1 MSRLVLGSY
10 PATRLRRSRASD
22 WRRCLVRESVLTS
35 NDLVLP
41 IFLVEGSGVR
51 KPIKSL
57 PGVAQLSI
65 DESIKTAKEAR
76 SLGIP
81 AIALFPVVN
90 PSLKD
95 ELGTEALKPDNLVCR
110 AVKEIKSAVSD
121 IGIICDVALD
131 PYTTHGHDGLIV
143 NGDVEND
150 STVEALVHQ
159 SLILAK
165 AGCDV
170 IAPSD
175 MMDGRIGS
183 IRKALEGERYTN
195 TMILSYAVKY
205 ASSFYGPFRDA
216 VGSTSALGAK
226 GKHTYQ
232 MDFSN
237 VDEALREAAF
247 DVAEGADLVMVKPG
261 MPYLD
266 VVAAVNAHVNVPVLA
281 YQVSGEYAM
290 MAISAKA
297 GVFDRTAVFYES
309 LLAFKR
315 AGASAILT
323 YAALDV
329 ARALISNTD

>member
-1 MSRLVLGSY
+1 MSRLVFGSY
-10 PATRLRRSRASD
+10 PTTRLRRSRFSD
-22 WRRCLVRESVLTS
+22 WRRCLVRESALTP

-41 IFLVEGSGVR
+41 MFLAEGSGVR
-51 KPIKSL
+51 KPINSL

-65 DESIKTAKEAR
+65 DESIKVAKEAR
-76 SLGIP
+76 SYGIP
-81 AIALFPVVN
+81 ALALFPVVD
-90 PSLKD
+90 PALKD
-95 ELGTEALKPDNLVCR
+95 ELGAEALNPDNLVCR
-110 AVKEIKSAVSD
+110 AVKEVKSAVPD
-121 IGIICDVALD
+121 IGVICDVALD
-131 PYTTHGHDGLIV
+131 PYTTHGHDGLIID
-143 NGDVEND
+143 GDVEND
-150 STVEALVHQ
+150 STVEALVRQ
-159 SLILAK
+159 SLTLAQ

-183 IRKALEGERYTN
+183 IRKALERERYTN

-216 VGSTSALGAK
+216 VGSTSALGVK

-232 MDFSN
+232 MDFGN
-237 VDEALREAAF
+237 VQEALREVAF
-247 DVAEGADLVMVKPG
+247 DVAEGSDLVMVKPG

-266 VVAAVNAHVNVPVLA
+266 VIAAVNAHVNIPVLA

-297 GVFDRTAVFYES
+297 GIFDQTAIFYES
-309 LLAFKR
+309 LVAFKR

-329 ARALISNTD
+329 ARALTSKTD

>member
-1 MSRLVLGSY
+1 MRRQVLGSY
-10 PATRLRRSRASD
+10 PTTRLRRSRASD
-22 WRRCLVRESVLTS
+22 WRRCLVRESALTP

-41 IFLVEGSGVR
+41 LFLIEGSGVR
-51 KPIKSL
+51 KPIESL
-57 PGVAQLSI
+57 PGVARLSI
-65 DESIKTAKEAR
+65 DESIRVAKEAR

-81 AIALFPVVN
+81 AIALFPVVD
-90 PSLKD
+90 SALKN
-95 ELGTEALKPDNLVCR
+95 ELGTEALNPDNLVCR
-110 AVKEIKSAVSD
+110 AIKEVKAAVPD

-150 STVEALVHQ
+150 STVESLVRQ
-159 SLILAK
+159 SLILTQ

-183 IRKALEGERYTN
+183 IRKALESEGYTN

-216 VGSTSALGAK
+216 VGSKSSLGVK

-232 MDFSN
+232 MDFGN
-237 VDEALREAAF
+237 VSEALREAAF
-247 DVAEGADLVMVKPG
+247 DVSEGADLVMVKPG

-266 VVAAVNAHVNVPVLA
+266 VIAAVKTHVDVPVLA

-290 MAISAKA
+290 IAVSAAAGIFDKA
-297 GVFDRTAVFYES
+297 AVFYES

-323 YAALDV
+323 YAALDI
-329 ARALISNTD
+329 ARALTSKTD